1 MAVTMKDV
9 KAALDPE
16 EPNYA
21 KAAQLG
27 AEALPHLRKLVSS
40 GDTMIASKAT
50 YLASLIKGE
59 KSNDIV
65 AAAAQSDD
73 PAVRVAAAAAASNL
87 TAAGASPILEEL
99 VGDAD
104 AGVRKVARTSVP
116 TKPTAALTRKL
127 DDLGDDGE
135 GDAAELTEPR
145 GPISASAMP
154 GEDETDPGAV
164 GSTMPG
170 EQAGGMP
177 GEQQKMPG
185 E

>member
-1 MAVTMKDV
+1 MKDV
-9 KAALDPE
+9 RAALDPE
-16 EPNYA
+16 EPNYE

-27 AEALPHLRKLVSS
+27 AEALPHLKKLISS
-40 GDTMIASKAT
+40 GDTMLASKAT
-50 YLASLIKGE
+50 YLASLIKGA
-59 KSNDIV
+59 KSTDIV

-99 VGDAD
+99 VGDSD
-104 AGVRKVARTSVP
+104 PGVRRVARTSVP
-116 TKPTAALTRKL
+116 TRPTAALTAKL
-127 DDLGDDGE
+127 EDLGDDGE
-135 GDAAELTEPR
+135 GDTAEATDA
-145 GPISASAMP
+145 GGAISMGVMP
-154 GEDETDPGAV
+154 GEAENEPGAV